1 MNLHDRD
8 IRKAAKEEGRT
19 EKAIENALNFL
30 KMKVLTPDQIAIG
43 TGLPLEKVLELQNL
57 EREDVQIFY
66 IRKYAAT
73 AVLDLTARNANV
85 DIDFTIEMDPLGCKN
100 FSLSINTQIDYP
112 LLPIRKSILD
122 YITKLE
128 LEGKL
133 PC

>member
-1 MNLHDRD
+1 MR
-8 IRKAAKEEGRT
+8 
-19 EKAIENALNFL
+19 
-30 KMKVLTPDQIAIG
+30 V
-43 TGLPLEKVLELQNL
+43 VELQNL
-57 EREDVQIFY
+57 VRKDVQIFY
-66 IRKYAAT
+66 IRKYTAT